1 MNRGS
6 HKDDQPDFN
15 GSNEELL
22 HPQGAPTHV
31 AAPKTSGISISP
43 ILQRSRQDDSAIAKI
58 PLVLPFPSIALAGI
72 VGSTC
77 RNFTHVPNAK
87 VCLSCLVHT
96 YVIVEI
102 LFLREK
108 YTWRCNAEKKVP
120 FRKLRRRNKIRS
132 SIVKQKLHIRR
143 IYKNNY
149 TSITCFTIY
158 VAMGGLYKN
167 KRNNQ
172 SL

>member
-1 MNRGS
+1 MTS
-6 HKDDQPDFN
+6 SILTD
-15 GSNEELL
+15 SNEGLL
-22 HPQGAPTHV
+22 HTQREHTLTHV

-58 PLVLPFPSIALAGI
+58 PFTLPPPPAAPIGI

-77 RNFTHVPNAK
+77 RNFAHVPNTG

-108 YTWRCNAEKKVP
+108 YTWRRNARKKK
-120 FRKLRRRNKIRS
+120 FLFENFCDGIK
-132 SIVKQKLHIRR
+132 
-143 IYKNNY
+143 
-149 TSITCFTIY
+149 
-158 VAMGGLYKN
+158 
-167 KRNNQ
+167 
-172 SL
+172 

>member
-1 MNRGS
+1 MTS
-6 HKDDQPDFN
+6 PIFN

-22 HPQGAPTHV
+22 HPQEASTHV

-58 PLVLPFPSIALAGI
+58 FLVLPFPPAAHAGI

-77 RNFTHVPNAK
+77 RNFAHVPNAK

-108 YTWRCNAEKKVP
+108 YARRCNVGKERFSFENFCEKMK
-120 FRKLRRRNKIRS
+120 
-132 SIVKQKLHIRR
+132 
-143 IYKNNY
+143 
-149 TSITCFTIY
+149 
-158 VAMGGLYKN
+158 
-167 KRNNQ
+167 
-172 SL
+172 